1 MGGNHGG
8 GLQDFVAPVGEVCG
22 AERERLARV
31 EDLRKPSSLSA
42 ARRQTGRITYAR
54 VKGGAVSDR
63 GGEHDFGA
71 FDYQGQKIFWKFDYY
86 DLNKQFYSED
96 PADPAQ
102 TCRVLTIMLASEY

>member
-1 MGGNHGG
+1 MDDFRGRRV
-8 GLQDFVAPVGEVCG
+8 GLVEIPCEIYLTRGIADLPTDDQVRILALVRRFDDFT
-22 AERERLARV
+22 
-31 EDLRKPSSLSA
+31 EDNDPH
-42 ARRQTGRITYAR
+42 
-54 VKGGAVSDR
+54 
-63 GGEHDFGA
+63 GEHDFGA